1 MQSADRSGGHSASAN
16 GTHRRVVR
24 SPAMNVDDCIIV
36 GAGPAGL
43 TAAIYLARYHLAIRM
58 FDCGT
63 SRASWIPTSH
73 NHAGFPDG
81 INGNEL
87 LERMRDQAARYGALR
102 EPRRVTDLRR
112 DGDHFIVRCD
122 DEDFRART
130 VLLAT
135 GVVNN
140 RPEGMDDQFHAEALG
155 RGLLRYCPVCD
166 GYEVTD
172 KRVAV
177 IGTAD
182 HGTAEAQFI
191 RTYTADLTLVSPHG
205 DHDLSAQCSQALDEA
220 GIARVA
226 GPCSGY
232 AIENGRIAFDTGAG
246 RMAFDSIYPALGSL
260 VRSELAVSCGAEVSE
275 QDCVLVDDHLETS
288 VPGLFAAGDVVIG
301 LDQISHAMG
310 QAGVAAT
317 TIRNH
322 LARERPLRR

>member
-1 MQSADRSGGHSASAN
+1 MDGN
-16 GTHRRVVR
+16 I
-24 SPAMNVDDCIIV
+24 DDCIIV

-43 TAAIYLARYHLAIRM
+43 TAAIYLARYYLKIRL

-81 INGNEL
+81 INGNKL
-87 LERMRDQAARYGALR
+87 LERMRDQAANYGALR
-102 EPRRVTDLRR
+102 EPKRVTDLKR
-112 DGDHFIVRCD
+112 DGDLFLVCCGEEAFH
-122 DEDFRART
+122 ART

-140 RPEGMDDQFHAEALG
+140 QPEGVDEQLHDEALS

-177 IGTAD
+177 IGTGD

-191 RTYTADLTLVSPHG
+191 RTYTADVTLISPQG
-205 DHDLSAQCSQALDEA
+205 DHDLDDECSAKLDEA
-220 GIARVA
+220 GIKRVA
-226 GPCSGY
+226 GPCGGY
-232 AIENGRIAFDTGAG
+232 AIENGTLALDTAEG
-246 RMAFDSIYPALGSL
+246 RMAFDSVYPALGS
-260 VRSELAVSCGAEVSE
+260 VIRSGLAEKLDARLSDTGCI
-275 QDCVLVDDHLETS
+275 LTDDHMETS
-288 VPGLFAAGDVVIG
+288 LPGLFAAGDVVKG

-317 TIRNH
+317 AIRNR
-322 LARERPLRR
+322 LAEERPLRR

>member
-1 MQSADRSGGHSASAN
+1 M
-16 GTHRRVVR
+16 T
-24 SPAMNVDDCIIV
+24 P
-36 GAGPAGL
+36 
-43 TAAIYLARYHLAIRM
+43 
-58 FDCGT
+58 
-63 SRASWIPTSH
+63 IPRSH
-73 NHAGFPDG
+73 NHAGYPQGVVGAD
-81 INGNEL
+81 L
-87 LERMRDQAARYGALR
+87 LENMADQARRYGADLR
-102 EPRRVTDLRR
+102 RGEVTGLRR
-112 DGDHFIVRCD
+112 DGRLFTAQTDAGPIT
-122 DEDFRART
+122 ART

-246 RMAFDSIYPALGSL
+246 RLAFDSIYPALGSL
-260 VRSELAVSCGAEVSE
+260 VRSGLAVSCGAEVSE
-275 QDCVLVDDHLETS
+275 QDCVLVDNHLETS